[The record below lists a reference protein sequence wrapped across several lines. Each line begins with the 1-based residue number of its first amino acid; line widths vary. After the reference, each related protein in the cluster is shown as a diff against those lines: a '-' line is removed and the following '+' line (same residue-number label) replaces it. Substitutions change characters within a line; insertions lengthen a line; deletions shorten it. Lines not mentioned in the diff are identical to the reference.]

1 MPVIPGRDQVASPE
15 SITTIVSMDSGPA
28 PEGASRNDDLQNC
41 FQEPEILPMALVLTE
56 EQSMLRDSA
65 RGLISDKA
73 PVSHLRQLRD
83 GKDATGFSRE
93 LWKTFAEMGFA
104 GLLIPENFG
113 GSGLG
118 CVEAGVVME
127 EIGRTL
133 MPSPFLS
140 TAVLAA
146 SALTRGGSEAQKA
159 AHLPKISDGSLL
171 AAFAIDEGAKHR
183 PLQTKLQAVR
193 SGNGFKLNGAKAF
206 VVDGHTADLLI
217 VAARTGGAPGER
229 NGLTLFL
236 VDPKAKGIAIERT
249 AMVDSHN
256 AARIEFANA
265 EVNADSVLGEI
276 DQGGALLEGLLNIG
290 RGAVASEMVGL
301 SEEVFSRTVTYLKE
315 RKQFGKLI
323 GEFQSLQHRAAELYI
338 DIEITRAAVLK
349 ALQTL
354 DGDFEKAGAAV
365 AVAKARAGT
374 TATRAVQEG
383 VQMHGGMGMTDQF
396 DIGFFMK
403 RARVCQELFG
413 DANYHADQLARMKSY

>member
-1 MPVIPGRDQVASPE
+1 
-15 SITTIVSMDSGPA
+15 
-28 PEGASRNDDLQNC
+28 
-41 FQEPEILPMALVLTE
+41 MALVLTE

-83 GKDATGFSRE
+83 TKDATGFSRE
-93 LWKTFAEMGFA
+93 LWKTFAEMGFT
-104 GLLIPENFG
+104 GLLVPEDFG

-146 SALTRGGSEAQKA
+146 SALSRGGSVAQKSE
-159 AHLPKISDGSLL
+159 HLPKISAGSLI
-171 AAFAIDEGAKHR
+171 AALAIDEGAKHR
-183 PLQTKLQAVR
+183 PRQTRLQAVR
-193 SGNGFKLNGAKAF
+193 SGNGFKLNGSKAF
-206 VVDGHTADLLI
+206 VVDGHVADLLI
-217 VAARTGGAPGER
+217 VVARSAGSAGER
-229 NGLTLFL
+229 DGLTLFL
-236 VDPKAKGIAIERT
+236 VDPRTKGVATERT

-256 AARIEFANA
+256 AARIEFDNV
-265 EVNADSVLGEI
+265 EINADHVLGEV
-276 DQGGALLEGLLNIG
+276 DQGFALLEGVLNIG

-301 SEEVFSRTVTYLKE
+301 SEEVFGRTVSYLKE
-315 RKQFGKLI
+315 RKQFGKPI
-323 GEFQSLQHRAAELYI
+323 GEFQVLQHRAAQLYI

-354 DGDFEKAGAAV
+354 DGDFENAAAAV
-365 AVAKARAGT
+365 AVAKARAGS

-403 RARVCQELFG
+403 RARTCEELFG
-413 DANYHADQLARMKSY
+413 DANFHADQLARRRSY

>member
-1 MPVIPGRDQVASPE
+1 
-15 SITTIVSMDSGPA
+15 
-28 PEGASRNDDLQNC
+28 
-41 FQEPEILPMALVLTE
+41 MALVLTE

-73 PVSHLRQLRD
+73 PVAHLRGLRD
-83 GKDATGFSRE
+83 SKDATGFSRD
-93 LWKTFAEMGFA
+93 LWKAFADMGFS
-104 GLLIPENFG
+104 GLLVPENFG

-118 CVEAGVVME
+118 SVEAGVVME

-146 SALTRGGSEAQKA
+146 SALSRGGSEAQKA
-159 AHLPKISDGSLL
+159 AHLPKIADGSLL
-171 AAFAIDEGAKHR
+171 AALAVDEGAKHR
-183 PLQTKLQAVR
+183 PLQINLQAVR
-193 SGNGFKLNGAKAF
+193 SGNGFKLNGAKAL

-217 VAARTGGAPGER
+217 VAGRTGGAAGER
-229 NGLTLFL
+229 SGLTLFL
-236 VDPKAKGIAIERT
+236 VDPKAKGVAIERT
-249 AMVDSHN
+249 VMVDAHN
-256 AARIEFANA
+256 AARIEFANV
-265 EVNADSVLGEI
+265 EVDADHVLGEV
-276 DQGGALLEGLLNIG
+276 DQGGALLDGVLNIG

-301 SEEVFSRTVTYLKE
+301 SEEVFGRTVNYLKE

-323 GEFQSLQHRAAELYI
+323 GEFQALQHRAAELYI

-354 DGDFEKAGAAV
+354 DTDFEHAGAAV

-374 TATRAVQEG
+374 TATLAVQEG

-413 DANYHADQLARMKSY
+413 DSNYHADQLARMKSY

>member
-1 MPVIPGRDQVASPE
+1 
-15 SITTIVSMDSGPA
+15 
-28 PEGASRNDDLQNC
+28 
-41 FQEPEILPMALVLTE
+41 MALVLTE

-73 PVSHLRQLRD
+73 PVSHLRALRD
-83 GKDATGFSRE
+83 AKDATGFSRD
-93 LWKTFAEMGFA
+93 LWKTFAEMGFS
-104 GLLIPENFG
+104 GLLVPESFG

-133 MPSPFLS
+133 VPSPFLA
-140 TAVLAA
+140 TAVLAT
-146 SALTRGGSEAQKA
+146 SALSRGGSDAQKSQ
-159 AHLPKISDGSLL
+159 HLPKISNGTLL
-171 AAFAIDEGAKHR
+171 AALAIDEGAKHR
-183 PLQTKLQAVR
+183 PLQTNMQAAR
-193 SGNGFKLNGAKAF
+193 SGNGFKLTGDKAF

-217 VAARTGGAPGER
+217 VAARSAGSPGER
-229 NGLTLFL
+229 DGLTLFL
-236 VDPKAKGIAIERT
+236 VDPKTKGVATERT

-256 AARIEFANA
+256 AARIVFDNV
-265 EVNADSVLGEI
+265 EVNADHVLGEV
-276 DQGGALLEGLLNIG
+276 DQGYPLLEGVLNIG

-301 SEEVFSRTVTYLKE
+301 SEEVFGRTVTYLKE

-323 GEFQSLQHRAAELYI
+323 GEFQALQHRAAELYI

-365 AVAKARAGT
+365 AVAKARAGS
-374 TATRAVQEG
+374 TATLAVQEG

-413 DANYHADQLARMKSY
+413 DSNFHADQLARMKSY

>member
-1 MPVIPGRDQVASPE
+1 
-15 SITTIVSMDSGPA
+15 
-28 PEGASRNDDLQNC
+28 
-41 FQEPEILPMALVLTE
+41 MALVLNE

-83 GKDATGFSRE
+83 SKDPTGFSRE
-93 LWKTFAEMGFA
+93 LWRSFAEMGFC
-104 GLLIPENFG
+104 GLLVAEEFG

-146 SALTRGGSEAQKA
+146 SALSRGGSAAQKSE
-159 AHLPKISDGSLL
+159 HLPKIADGSLL
-171 AAFAIDEGAKHR
+171 ASLAIDEGAKHR
-183 PLQTKLQAVR
+183 PLQTAMQAVR

-217 VAARTGGAPGER
+217 VAARSAGSPGEPD
-229 NGLTLFL
+229 GLTLFL
-236 VDPKAKGIAIERT
+236 VDPKTKGIELERT

-256 AARIEFANA
+256 AARIVFDNV
-265 EVNADSVLGEI
+265 EVNADGVLGEV
-276 DQGGALLEGLLNIG
+276 DQGFALLQGVLNIG

-301 SEEVFSRTVTYLKE
+301 AEEAFSRTVGYLKE

-323 GEFQSLQHRAAELYI
+323 GEFQALQHRAAHLYTE
-338 DIEITRAAVLK
+338 IEITRAAVLK

-354 DGDFEKAGAAV
+354 DENFSSAGAAV
-365 AVAKARAGT
+365 AVAKARAGS
-374 TATRAVQEG
+374 TATLAVQEG

-413 DANYHADQLARMKSY
+413 DSNFHADQLARLKNY

>member
-1 MPVIPGRDQVASPE
+1 MP
-15 SITTIVSMDSGPA
+15 
-28 PEGASRNDDLQNC
+28 
-41 FQEPEILPMALVLTE
+41 LVLTE

-73 PVSHLRQLRD
+73 PVAHLRSLRD
-83 GKDATGFSRE
+83 GKDTTGFSRD
-93 LWKTFAEMGFA
+93 LWKTFAEMGFT
-104 GLLIPENFG
+104 GLLVPENFG

-140 TAVLAA
+140 TAVLGA
-146 SALTRGGSEAQKA
+146 SALSRGGSEAQQS
-159 AHLPKISDGSLL
+159 AHLPKIADGSLL
-171 AAFAIDEGAKHR
+171 VALAVDEGAKHR
-183 PLQTKLQAVR
+183 PLHINLQAAR
-193 SGNGFKLNGAKAF
+193 AGNGFRLSGAKAL

-217 VAARTGGAPGER
+217 VAARTGGAAGER

-236 VDPKAKGIAIERT
+236 VDPKARGVAIERT
-249 AMVDSHN
+249 VMVDAHN
-256 AARIEFANA
+256 AARIEFADV
-265 EVNADSVLGEI
+265 EVDADHVLGEV
-276 DQGGALLEGLLNIG
+276 DQGGALLDGVLNIG

-301 SEEVFSRTVTYLKE
+301 SEEVFGRTVSYLKE

-323 GEFQSLQHRAAELYI
+323 GEFQALQHRAAELYI

-349 ALQTL
+349 ALQML
-354 DGDFEKAGAAV
+354 DGDFDHAGASV

-374 TATRAVQEG
+374 TATLAVQEG

-413 DANYHADQLARMKSY
+413 DSNYHADQLARLKSY

>member
-1 MPVIPGRDQVASPE
+1 
-15 SITTIVSMDSGPA
+15 
-28 PEGASRNDDLQNC
+28 
-41 FQEPEILPMALVLTE
+41 MALVLTE

-83 GKDATGFSRE
+83 SKDATGFSRD
-93 LWKTFAEMGFA
+93 LWKTFAEMGFS
-104 GLLIPENFG
+104 GLLVPEAFG

-133 MPSPFLS
+133 MPSPFLA

-146 SALTRGGSEAQKA
+146 SALTRGGSEAQKSQY
-159 AHLPKISDGSLL
+159 LPKISDGSLL
-171 AAFAIDEGAKHR
+171 AALAIDEGAKHR
-183 PLQTKLQAVR
+183 PLHTSMQAVR
-193 SGNGFKLNGAKAF
+193 SGNGFKLKGEKAL

-217 VAARTGGAPGER
+217 VAARTAGAAGESK
-229 NGLTLFL
+229 GLTLFL

-249 AMVDSHN
+249 AMVDAHN
-256 AARIEFANA
+256 AARISFDNA
-265 EVNADSVLGEI
+265 EVDADSVLGEV
-276 DQGGALLEGLLNIG
+276 DQGGGLLGGVLNIG
-290 RGAVASEMVGL
+290 RGAVAAEMVGL
-301 SEEVFSRTVTYLKE
+301 SEEVFGRTVAYLKE

-323 GEFQSLQHRAAELYI
+323 GEFQALQHRAAELYI
-338 DIEITRAAVLK
+338 EIEITRAAVLK
-349 ALQTL
+349 ALQAL
-354 DGDFEKAGAAV
+354 DGNFDHAGSAV
-365 AVAKARAGT
+365 AVAKARAGS
-374 TATRAVQEG
+374 TATLAVQEG

-413 DANYHADQLARMKSY
+413 DSNFHADQLARMKNY

>member
-1 MPVIPGRDQVASPE
+1 
-15 SITTIVSMDSGPA
+15 
-28 PEGASRNDDLQNC
+28 
-41 FQEPEILPMALVLTE
+41 MALVLTE

-73 PVSHLRQLRD
+73 PVSHLRSLRD
-83 GKDATGFSRE
+83 TKDATGFSRE
-93 LWKTFAEMGFA
+93 LWKAFAEMGFT
-104 GLLIPENFG
+104 GLLVPENFG

-133 MPSPFLS
+133 MPSPFLG

-146 SALTRGGSEAQKA
+146 SALTRGGSDAQKA
-159 AHLPKISDGSLL
+159 AHLPKIADGSLL
-171 AAFAIDEGAKHR
+171 AALAVDEGAKHR
-183 PLQTKLQAVR
+183 PLQIKLQAMR
-193 SGNGFKLNGAKAF
+193 SGNGFKLSGAKAF

-217 VAARTGGAPGER
+217 VAARTGGAAGER

-236 VDPKAKGIAIERT
+236 VDPKTRGIAVERT

-256 AARIEFANA
+256 AARIEFDNV
-265 EVNADSVLGEI
+265 EVNADHVLGEV
-276 DQGGALLEGLLNIG
+276 DQGGALLEGVLNIG

-301 SEEVFSRTVTYLKE
+301 SEEVFGRTVTYLKE

-323 GEFQSLQHRAAELYI
+323 GEFQALQHRAAQLYI

-354 DGDFEKAGAAV
+354 DGDFDNATAAV
-365 AVAKARAGT
+365 AVAKARAGS
-374 TATRAVQEG
+374 TATLAVQEG

-413 DANYHADQLARMKSY
+413 DSNYHADQLARMKSY

>member
-1 MPVIPGRDQVASPE
+1 
-15 SITTIVSMDSGPA
+15 
-28 PEGASRNDDLQNC
+28 
-41 FQEPEILPMALVLTE
+41 MALVLTE

-73 PVSHLRQLRD
+73 PVAHLRSLRD
-83 GKDATGFSRE
+83 AKDATGFSRD
-93 LWKTFAEMGFA
+93 LWKTFAEMGFS
-104 GLLIPENFG
+104 GLLVPDQFG

-118 CVEAGVVME
+118 CVEAGIVME

-133 MPSPFLS
+133 MPSPFLATS
-140 TAVLAA
+140 VLAA
-146 SALTRGGSEAQKA
+146 SALSRGGSEAQKA
-159 AHLPKISDGSLL
+159 QHLPKIADGSLL
-171 AAFAIDEGAKHR
+171 AALAIDEGAKHR
-183 PLQTKLQAVR
+183 PLQTKLQATR
-193 SGNGFKLNGAKAF
+193 SGNGFKLSGDKGF

-217 VAARTGGAPGER
+217 VAARTAGSAGDK

-236 VDPKAKGIAIERT
+236 VDPKAKGLAVERT

-256 AARIEFANA
+256 AARIVFDNV
-265 EVNADSVLGEI
+265 EVDADSVLGEV
-276 DQGGALLEGLLNIG
+276 DQGFGLLEGVLNIG

-301 SEEVFSRTVTYLKE
+301 SDEVFGRTVAYLKE
-315 RKQFGKLI
+315 RKQFGKAI
-323 GEFQSLQHRAAELYI
+323 GEFQALQHRAAQLYI

-349 ALQTL
+349 ALQAL
-354 DGDFEKAGAAV
+354 DTDIDKAATAV

-374 TATRAVQEG
+374 TATLAVQEG

-413 DANYHADQLARMKSY
+413 DSNFHTDQLASGKGY

>member
-1 MPVIPGRDQVASPE
+1 
-15 SITTIVSMDSGPA
+15 
-28 PEGASRNDDLQNC
+28 
-41 FQEPEILPMALVLTE
+41 MALVLSE

-83 GKDATGFSRE
+83 AKDPDGFSRE
-93 LWKTFAEMGFA
+93 LWKTFAEMGFS
-104 GLLIPENFG
+104 GLLVPEEFG

-140 TAVLAA
+140 TAVLAP
-146 SALTRGGSEAQKA
+146 SALSRGGSAAQKA
-159 AHLPKISDGSLL
+159 EYLPKISDGSLL
-171 AAFAIDEGAKHR
+171 AALAIDEGAKHR
-183 PLQTKLQAVR
+183 PLKTKMQALR
-193 SGNGFKLNGAKAF
+193 SGNGFRLSGDKAF
-206 VVDGHTADLLI
+206 VVDGHVAGLLI
-217 VAARTGGAPGER
+217 VAARTAGAAGER
-229 NGLTLFL
+229 VGLTLFL
-236 VDPKAKGIAIERT
+236 VNPGTKGIATERT

-256 AARIEFANA
+256 AARIRFENV
-265 EVNADSVLGEI
+265 EVDADGVLGEV
-276 DQGGALLEGLLNIG
+276 DQGFALLEGVLNIG

-301 SEEVFSRTVTYLKE
+301 SEEVFGRTVNYLKE

-323 GEFQSLQHRAAELYI
+323 GEFQALQHRAAQLYI

-354 DGDFEKAGAAV
+354 DGDFANAGSAV
-365 AVAKARAGT
+365 AVAKARAGS
-374 TATRAVQEG
+374 TATLAVQEG

-413 DANYHADQLARMKSY
+413 DSNFHADQLARMKSY